1 MSGGVGDPTT
11 PGYPSYPNATRHEA
25 RNLPSIPSLPISWAN
40 GKRILD
46 EISPSY
52 PYVLD
57 GTLSK
62 RRIHLLNQSNKGVL
76 PIWNTVG
83 VIPGQIKDEIVILG
97 NHRDAW
103 VYGAADPSSGTATL
117 VEVIK
122 GFGALLQDGWI
133 PRRTIVFA
141 SWDGEEV
148 CKFFSP
154 CQ

>member
-1 MSGGVGDPTT
+1 M
-11 PGYPSYPNATRHEA
+11 
-25 RNLPSIPSLPISWAN
+25 
-40 GKRILD
+40 
-46 EISPSY
+46 
-52 PYVLD
+52 
-57 GTLSK
+57 
-62 RRIHLLNQSNKGVL
+62 
-76 PIWNTVG
+76 
-83 VIPGQIKDEIVILG
+83 IPGQIKDEIVILG

-148 CKFFSP
+148 CNFFSVLP
-154 CQ
+154 VMLSHTKFSANRFSTELLAALNMVKTSQTSSRATLSRT